1 MFKKLQ
7 RIYKANQCSDMMDVE
22 LAMKSV
28 FQLIDEY
35 GAKHKL
41 LIRLASLQ
49 RKKEQ
54 LILKAFN

>member
-35 GAKHKL
+35 GLRYKL

-54 LILKAFN
+54 LILKAFK

>member
-7 RIYKANQCSDMMDVE
+7 RIYKANQCSDLMDVE

-35 GAKHKL
+35 GLRYKL